1 MPRFKFF
8 VSNFSLNFPPFYVF
22 HHFTFFISSVI
33 YLSLRHLY
41 YANNIKIGAYE
52 APIPNYSHHFPSLF
66 FWFSCRFIG
75 LKCTQ
80 TLLGGGRSA
89 PSKQI
94 IKLVT
99 QLPSDSWLHY
109 FFFGAWTKTKNKM
122 KEKNKRPV
130 FQCFERDFRSLSI
143 DFCCCISIIYLL
155 RKRGP
160 VNAFKQI
167 KWNRRPTL

>member
-1 MPRFKFF
+1 MRLSYRLLYRDSIKVIQILIHAQLLQAPTTEKRFHLRAPLFLMPRFRFF
-8 VSNFSLNFPPFYVF
+8 FSNF
-22 HHFTFFISSVI
+22 HHFTFFTISRFISSVI

-41 YANNIKIGAYE
+41 CANKIKIGAYE

-109 FFFGAWTKTKNKM
+109 FF
-122 KEKNKRPV
+122 
-130 FQCFERDFRSLSI
+130 RSLN
-143 DFCCCISIIYLL
+143 
-155 RKRGP
+155 K
-160 VNAFKQI
+160 KQE
-167 KWNRRPTL
+167 